1 MADGSIVIETDLDT
15 TEIEKG
21 LNSLKKD
28 VKESAEESAK
38 EMEKSA
44 EKASKS
50 TKKSSEETK
59 QHYKKTEEQ
68 AKQSAANAEKYW
80 TGAANKI
87 RNVVSIA
94 AKATVTGLATGA
106 AAAVKVGSSFE
117 VGMSEVKAISGAS
130 GEEFQKLTEKAK
142 EMGAT
147 TKFSATE
154 SAEALKY
161 MSMAGWDAKQM
172 ISGLPGVM
180 NLAAASGESLG
191 TVSDIVTDAMTA
203 FGLQA
208 EDSAHF
214 ADVLAKASS
223 SSNTNVGMMGE
234 TFKYVAPIAGS
245 MKYSIEDTAT
255 AIGLMANAG
264 IKGGEAGTALRSIL
278 TRLVKPPKEAA
289 EALDELKISAE
300 NSDGSMKPLREV
312 LGELRTKFADL
323 DDSQKAQY
331 ATSIAGQEAM
341 SGLLAIVG
349 ASDSDFN
356 KLTKSINNAD
366 GAAKKQADTMNDNL
380 KGALQ
385 ELGSAAESVG
395 IEVYEDIKG
404 PLKKVVKEGA
414 VQVRGLASAIK
425 KNGVK
430 SIIPKEAITTVKSL
444 GSIAKSVGGG
454 GIKVL
459 GAAVKI
465 LGNNFDIALPAATGL
480 LTVFKGYK
488 AVKTVASAIGAARD
502 AASGFKTAA
511 DVAGAMTRTE
521 NAVSGMTVAVGALSG
536 GMGKATAASG
546 ILEAGI
552 TALGGPIG
560 VAVIA
565 IGAMAA
571 GVGVY
576 ALSEETLSKK
586 LKRSSEAQKKYL
598 ESLKENKKAREE
610 SIEATRTEGKQ
621 ADFLSAKLEDLMS
634 VENKSA
640 GQKEQI
646 KTIVEKLN
654 GLLPDLGLAYDEEK
668 DKLNKSTDA
677 IKKNIAAQKELAMA
691 KAYGAQMEGITE
703 DIIKTEDKLAKATEK
718 QTKAA
723 EKLKE
728 AEEAVKK
735 AQSDKSIA
743 PKDNVELQVA
753 LENQR
758 QLNEAYN
765 SADEQV
771 KKYQKSLTELNVELD
786 TMGNRQIGETNY
798 AEFLGGID
806 KICEEAKIKAAD
818 IPESVVQGMKEGVY
832 ANPMTGEELNSLINL
847 DGMVQKAQAD
857 GVQVPAAVAQGIQN
871 GKYVLPASVDQM
883 KALIKLDEL
892 QSMSLQSGVK
902 IPSNLSKGIASGK
915 SEPLSAIKQMEDLV
929 SFDKLVTESG
939 KGGTE
944 AVQKLVSAVNSGKTK
959 PAEAV
964 KQMND
969 LVARESAQGLGEAA
983 DKSGKEYSEG
993 LDAKKGTVT
1002 KSGKGLSTAAEKG
1015 AKSESFTPVGS
1026 FMGAGIESGLISKI
1040 PAIQAAARRAV
1051 KSAKDAAKSE
1061 ADINS
1066 PSRVF
1071 RDEVGKFLPLG
1082 MAAGIERNT
1091 GVVETASRGMALAS
1105 VEAATDEL
1113 DIHSPSKT
1121 FQNAVGV
1128 NIPRG
1133 IAAGVNIAKSE
1144 LVAEMGTAMSEVLA
1158 VAKDMAG
1165 EGKYSQVGSELM
1177 SGLSE
1182 SLNLAK
1188 TRGSNSLQETID
1200 AQYESL
1206 TAAQAKAENAK
1217 QTKIDKTKSKKKKK
1231 KLKKQLT
1238 QLKAA
1243 NKAEAEQMQTAG
1255 EKVANAFNTAFEK
1268 EADRLTQIAQKQ
1280 IQELSEKYQKEYD
1293 HIAGLRDSLTS
1304 KQQSWGNVYDLEQNI
1319 SDIERYQKHLKEL
1332 ENKVPESMIEKIL
1345 GMNVDEASAYMD
1357 WFQAMSDEQ
1366 QKAYIENWN
1375 KQQSMSETFSNNF
1388 FSDDLASL
1396 EKRYQ
1401 AELKK
1406 ATDDLQR
1413 QIQQAGVNIAK
1424 GLTAGITSETRSA
1437 SKAMKDL
1444 CNTLI
1449 KTAKKQL
1456 GIKSPSRKFAEIGKY
1471 DVLGIEKGHE
1481 KEARNLY
1488 RQMEDVSETMAQ
1500 KFAKARLNIPELQS
1514 RMQLAV
1520 QKQMGRITAN
1530 VQTPQVTQKE
1540 IQGKE
1545 TERIVYAGP
1554 EKIELVTVLD
1564 GREVA
1569 RSTVPFMDQFLND
1582 IMNRKLRGGV

>member
-1 MADGSIVIETDLDT
+1 MADGSIVIETDLDNSGV
-15 TEIEKG
+15 ESGLKQLKG
-21 LNSLKKD
+21 IF
-28 VKESAEESAK
+28 VKGIAALGVGKMFSEAIKSGISFESAFTGVQKTVDATDEQLKTLRSDIRGMAK
-38 EMEKSA
+38 EMPESV
-44 EKASKS
+44 
-50 TKKSSEETK
+50 EE
-59 QHYKKTEEQ
+59 
-68 AKQSAANAEKYW
+68 
-80 TGAANKI
+80 
-87 RNVVSIA
+87 IA
-94 AKATVTGLATGA
+94 GV
-106 AAAVKVGSSFE
+106 
-117 VGMSEVKAISGAS
+117 
-130 GEEFQKLTEKAK
+130 
-142 EMGAT
+142 
-147 TKFSATE
+147 
-154 SAEALKY
+154 AEA
-161 MSMAGWDAKQM
+161 AGQ
-172 ISGLPGVM
+172 L
-180 NLAAASGESLG
+180 
-191 TVSDIVTDAMTA
+191 
-203 FGLQA
+203 
-208 EDSAHF
+208 
-214 ADVLAKASS
+214 
-223 SSNTNVGMMGE
+223 
-234 TFKYVAPIAGS
+234 
-245 MKYSIEDTAT
+245 
-255 AIGLMANAG
+255 G
-264 IKGGEAGTALRSIL
+264 IK
-278 TRLVKPPKEAA
+278 
-289 EALDELKISAE
+289 
-300 NSDGSMKPLREV
+300 
-312 LGELRTKFADL
+312 
-323 DDSQKAQY
+323 
-331 ATSIAGQEAM
+331 
-341 SGLLAIVG
+341 
-349 ASDSDFN
+349 
-356 KLTKSINNAD
+356 TKSITGFTKTMVQLGDATNLSSESAATSLARFANITGMSQNNFDKLGSTVVALGNNLATTESEIVD
-366 GAAKKQADTMNDNL
+366 MSMRIAGAGSQVGMTEAQIMSFS
-380 KGALQ
+380 GAL
-385 ELGSAAESVG
+385 SSVG
-395 IEVYEDIKG
+395 IEAEAGGTAFSTLLSKMNLAVTKG
-404 PLKKVVKEGA
+404 GGSLKGFADVAGMSSSEFKEAFEKDAAGA
-414 VQVRGLASAIK
+414 VISFIQGLDEVNKSGGSAIKVLDDMKLSDVRMRDALLRAAGASDQFTQAVELGNQAWEDNTALAKEAETRYGTMESQLAMTKNKLKDIGISVYDDVSKPMAKGLASANK
-425 KNGVK
+425 HLDKFMSKLEKGGVKSLVPDEVLNGVK
-430 SIIPKEAITTVKSL
+430 NL
-444 GSIAKSVGGG
+444 GNIAKTVGRG

-459 GAAVKI
+459 SQGVKGLADNLNIVIPLTTTI
-465 LGNNFDIALPAATGL
+465 LGAMAGYKAFIIASKGVTALTTAYKALQVMEAANAITLVAQEGGLTLLQTTVGIFTGKISLATAATGA
-480 LTVFKGYK
+480 F
-488 AVKTVASAIGAARD
+488 
-502 AASGFKTAA
+502 
-511 DVAGAMTRTE
+511 
-521 NAVSGMTVAVGALSG
+521 NAVC
-536 GMGKATAASG
+536 
-546 ILEAGI
+546 
-552 TALGGPIG
+552 TALGGPVG
-560 VAVIA
+560 VAVVA
-565 IGAMAA
+565 IGALAA
-571 GVGVY
+571 GLGAY
-576 ALSEETLSKK
+576 LLTQDSSIKKEETLSEK
-586 LKRSSEAQKKYL
+586 LKKSVEEQEEYL
-598 ESLKENKKAREE
+598 KTLEENKKARDE
-610 SIEATRTEGKQ
+610 SIEAVRTEGKQ
-621 ADFLSAKLEDLMS
+621 ADFLSAKLEDLMK
-634 VENKSA
+634 VEGKNT

-646 KTIVEKLN
+646 KSIVEKLN
-654 GLLPDLGLAYDEEK
+654 ELIPDLGLAYDEEK
-668 DKLNKSTDA
+668 DKLNQSTEA
-677 IKKNIAAQKELAMA
+677 IKQNIDAQKELAKA
-691 KAYGAQMEGITE
+691 KAYGAQIGEIQE
-703 DIIKTEDKLAKATEK
+703 DIIKAEDNLAKAEK
-718 QTKAA
+718 NQKKAA
-723 EKLKE
+723 EKLAE
-728 AEEAVKK
+728 AEAEVEK
-735 AQSDKSIA
+735 ALSSKSLA
-743 PKDNVELQVA
+743 PADNPKLQIA

-758 QLNEAYN
+758 QLNEVYD
-765 SADEQV
+765 SASEQV
-771 KKYQKSLTELNVELD
+771 EKYQKSLADLNVELD
-786 TMGNRQIGETNY
+786 TAGNRQIGETNY

-847 DGMVQKAQAD
+847 DGVVQEAQTD
-857 GVQVPAAVAQGIQN
+857 GRQVPAAVVQGIQN
-871 GKYVLPASVDQM
+871 GKYVLTEGVDQM

-915 SEPLSAIKQMEDLV
+915 SEPLSAIKQMEDLI

-983 DKSGKEYSEG
+983 DKSGNEYSEG

-1002 KSGKGLSTAAEKG
+1002 KSGKGLSTAAKKG

-1026 FMGAGIESGLISKI
+1026 FMGSGIESGLISKI

-1091 GVVETASRGMALAS
+1091 GAVETASRGMALAS

-1133 IAAGVNIAKSE
+1133 IAAGVNVAKAE

-1177 SGLSE
+1177 SSLSE

-1188 TRGSNSLQETID
+1188 TRGSNSLQEIID

-1231 KLKKQLT
+1231 KLKKQLAE
-1238 QLKAA
+1238 LKAA

>member
-1 MADGSIVIETDLDT
+1 MADGNIVIETDLDNSGV
-15 TEIEKG
+15 ESGLKQLKG
-21 LNSLKKD
+21 IF
-28 VKESAEESAK
+28 VKGMAALGVGKMFSEAIKSGISFESAFTGVQKTVDATDEQLKTLRSDIRGMAK
-38 EMEKSA
+38 EMPESV
-44 EKASKS
+44 
-50 TKKSSEETK
+50 EE
-59 QHYKKTEEQ
+59 
-68 AKQSAANAEKYW
+68 
-80 TGAANKI
+80 
-87 RNVVSIA
+87 IA
-94 AKATVTGLATGA
+94 GV
-106 AAAVKVGSSFE
+106 
-117 VGMSEVKAISGAS
+117 
-130 GEEFQKLTEKAK
+130 
-142 EMGAT
+142 
-147 TKFSATE
+147 
-154 SAEALKY
+154 AEA
-161 MSMAGWDAKQM
+161 AGQ
-172 ISGLPGVM
+172 L
-180 NLAAASGESLG
+180 
-191 TVSDIVTDAMTA
+191 
-203 FGLQA
+203 
-208 EDSAHF
+208 
-214 ADVLAKASS
+214 
-223 SSNTNVGMMGE
+223 
-234 TFKYVAPIAGS
+234 
-245 MKYSIEDTAT
+245 
-255 AIGLMANAG
+255 G
-264 IKGGEAGTALRSIL
+264 IK
-278 TRLVKPPKEAA
+278 
-289 EALDELKISAE
+289 
-300 NSDGSMKPLREV
+300 
-312 LGELRTKFADL
+312 
-323 DDSQKAQY
+323 
-331 ATSIAGQEAM
+331 
-341 SGLLAIVG
+341 
-349 ASDSDFN
+349 
-356 KLTKSINNAD
+356 TKSITGFTKTMVQLGDATNLSSESAATSLARFANITGMSQNNFDKLGSTVVALGNNLATTESEIVD
-366 GAAKKQADTMNDNL
+366 MSMRIAGAGSQVGMTEAQIMSFS
-380 KGALQ
+380 GAL
-385 ELGSAAESVG
+385 SSVG
-395 IEVYEDIKG
+395 IEAEAGGTAFSTLLSKMNLAVTKG
-404 PLKKVVKEGA
+404 GGSLKGFADVAGMSSSEFKEAFEKDAAGA
-414 VQVRGLASAIK
+414 VISFIQGLDEVNKSGGSAIKVLDDMKLSDVRMRDALLRAAGASDQFTQAVELGNQAWEDNTALAKEAETRYGTMESQLTMTKNKLKDIGISVYDDVSKPMAKGLASANKHLDKFMSKIEKGGIK
-425 KNGVK
+425 SLVPNEVLNGVK
-430 SIIPKEAITTVKSL
+430 NL
-444 GSIAKSVGGG
+444 GNIAKTAGGG
-454 GIKVL
+454 GL
-459 GAAVKI
+459 KI
-465 LGNNFDIALPAATGL
+465 LSEGIKGIADNLNVAVPLATGL
-480 LTVFKGYK
+480 FTAFKGYA
-488 AVKTVASAIGAARD
+488 AVKTVVSVFRTMQTTMEGAS
-502 AASGFKTAA
+502 T
-511 DVAGAMTRTE
+511 
-521 NAVSGMTVAVGALSG
+521 GMTLLGTAIKLFTGKTIEATTVT
-536 GMGKATAASG
+536 GMFNAAC
-546 ILEAGI
+546 
-552 TALGGPIG
+552 TALGGPVG
-560 VAVIA
+560 VAVVA
-565 IGAMAA
+565 IGALVA
-571 GVGVY
+571 GLGAY
-576 ALSEETLSKK
+576 ALIQDNSILNEETLREKIQK
-586 LKRSSEAQKKYL
+586 SSEAQEKYL

-610 SIEATRTEGKQ
+610 SIESTRTEGKQ

-654 GLLPDLGLAYDEEK
+654 ELLPDLGLAYDEEK

-1082 MAAGIERNT
+1082 VAVGIEKHM
-1091 GVVETASRGMALAS
+1091 GAVETASRGMAQAS
-1105 VEAATDEL
+1105 VEAVADEL
-1113 DIHSPSKT
+1113 GIHSPSKT
-1121 FQNAVGV
+1121 FQNIVGV

-1133 IAAGVNIAKSE
+1133 IAAGVSVAKAE
-1144 LVAEMGTAMSEVLA
+1144 LVAEMRSTMNEVLA
-1158 VAKDMAG
+1158 TAQKAAG
-1165 EGKYSQVGSELM
+1165 EGKYSQIGNDLI

-1182 SLNLAK
+1182 SLSLAK
-1188 TRGSNSLQETID
+1188 SRGTNSLQESLN
-1200 AQYESL
+1200 AQYDSL
-1206 TAAQAKAENAK
+1206 TAAQTKAEDKLQN
-1217 QTKIDKTKSKKKKK
+1217 KIKKTKSKKKKK
-1231 KLKKQLT
+1231 RLKKQLSE
-1238 QLKAA
+1238 LKAA
-1243 NKAEAEQMQTAG
+1243 NKQEAAQLQEAG
-1255 EKVANAFNTAFEK
+1255 EKVSSAFNTAFEK
-1268 EADRLTQIAQKQ
+1268 ESERLTQIAKQ
-1280 IQELSEKYQKEYD
+1280 QLQELSESYQKEYD
-1293 HIAGLRDSLTS
+1293 RIAGMRDNLMS
-1304 KQQSWGNVYDLEQNI
+1304 KQQSWGNIYDLGQNI
-1319 SDIERYQKHLKEL
+1319 SDIERYQKQLKAL
-1332 ENKVPESMIEKIL
+1332 ENKVPESMMERIL

-1357 WFQAMSDEQ
+1357 WFQTMSNEQ
-1366 QKAYIENWN
+1366 QKAYIANWN

-1388 FSDDLASL
+1388 FAEDFAKL
-1396 EKRYQ
+1396 EKQYQ
-1401 AELKK
+1401 VELKK
-1406 ATDDLQR
+1406 AADNLQK

-1424 GLTAGITSETRSA
+1424 GLTAGIESETRSA
-1437 SKAMKDL
+1437 SKAIKNL
-1444 CNTLI
+1444 CKNLI

-1456 GIKSPSRKFAEIGKY
+1456 GIKSPSREFAKIGKY
-1471 DVLGIEKGHE
+1471 DILGVEKGHE
-1481 KEARNLY
+1481 KEAKKLY
-1488 RQMEDVSETMAQ
+1488 QQMEDVSETMAQ
-1500 KFAKARLNIPELQS
+1500 RFARARLNIPELQE
-1514 RMQLAV
+1514 RMQSAV
-1520 QKQMGRITAN
+1520 QKQMGRITADVQAPQIPKN
-1530 VQTPQVTQKE
+1530 VVS
-1540 IQGKE
+1540 GKE
-1545 TERIVYAGP
+1545 TERIVYMGP
-1554 EKIELVTVLD
+1554 EKIELVSVLD

-1569 RSTVPFMDQFLND
+1569 RRTVPFMDQFLND
-1582 IMNRKLRGGV
+1582 AMKRRLRGGA

>member
-1 MADGSIVIETDLDT
+1 MADGSIVIETDLDNSGV
-15 TEIEKG
+15 ESGLKQLKG
-21 LNSLKKD
+21 IF
-28 VKESAEESAK
+28 VKGMAALGVGKMFSEAIKSGISFESAFTGVQKTVDATDEQLKTLRSDIRGMAK
-38 EMEKSA
+38 EMPESV
-44 EKASKS
+44 
-50 TKKSSEETK
+50 EE
-59 QHYKKTEEQ
+59 
-68 AKQSAANAEKYW
+68 
-80 TGAANKI
+80 
-87 RNVVSIA
+87 IA
-94 AKATVTGLATGA
+94 GV
-106 AAAVKVGSSFE
+106 
-117 VGMSEVKAISGAS
+117 
-130 GEEFQKLTEKAK
+130 
-142 EMGAT
+142 
-147 TKFSATE
+147 
-154 SAEALKY
+154 AEA
-161 MSMAGWDAKQM
+161 AGQ
-172 ISGLPGVM
+172 L
-180 NLAAASGESLG
+180 
-191 TVSDIVTDAMTA
+191 
-203 FGLQA
+203 
-208 EDSAHF
+208 
-214 ADVLAKASS
+214 
-223 SSNTNVGMMGE
+223 
-234 TFKYVAPIAGS
+234 
-245 MKYSIEDTAT
+245 
-255 AIGLMANAG
+255 G
-264 IKGGEAGTALRSIL
+264 IK
-278 TRLVKPPKEAA
+278 
-289 EALDELKISAE
+289 
-300 NSDGSMKPLREV
+300 
-312 LGELRTKFADL
+312 
-323 DDSQKAQY
+323 
-331 ATSIAGQEAM
+331 
-341 SGLLAIVG
+341 
-349 ASDSDFN
+349 
-356 KLTKSINNAD
+356 TKSITGFTKTMVQLGDATNLSSESAATSLARFANITGMSQNNFDKLGSTVVALGNNLATTESEIVD
-366 GAAKKQADTMNDNL
+366 MSMRIAGAGSQVGMTEAQIMSFS
-380 KGALQ
+380 GAL
-385 ELGSAAESVG
+385 SSVG
-395 IEVYEDIKG
+395 IEAEAGGTAFSTLLSKMNLAVTKG
-404 PLKKVVKEGA
+404 GGSLKGFADVAGMSSSEFKEAFEKDAAGA
-414 VQVRGLASAIK
+414 VISFIQGLDEVNKSGGSAIKVLDDMKLSDVRMRDALLRAAGASDQFTQAVELGNQAWEDNTALAKEAETRYGTMESQLAMTKNKFKDIGISVYDDVSKPMAKGLASANK
-425 KNGVK
+425 HLDKFMSKLEKGGVKSLVPDEVLNGVK
-430 SIIPKEAITTVKSL
+430 NL
-444 GSIAKSVGGG
+444 GNIAKTAGGG
-454 GIKVL
+454 GL
-459 GAAVKI
+459 KI
-465 LGNNFDIALPAATGL
+465 LSEGIKGIADNLNVAVPLATGL
-480 LTVFKGYK
+480 FTAFKGYA
-488 AVKTVASAIGAARD
+488 AVKTVVSVFRTMQTTMEGAS
-502 AASGFKTAA
+502 T
-511 DVAGAMTRTE
+511 
-521 NAVSGMTVAVGALSG
+521 GMTLLGTAIKLFTGKTIEATTVT
-536 GMGKATAASG
+536 GMFNAAC
-546 ILEAGI
+546 
-552 TALGGPIG
+552 TALGGPVG
-560 VAVIA
+560 VAVVA
-565 IGAMAA
+565 IGALVA
-571 GVGVY
+571 GLGAY
-576 ALSEETLSKK
+576 ALIQDNSILNEETLREKIQK
-586 LKRSSEAQKKYL
+586 SSEVQEKYL

-1091 GVVETASRGMALAS
+1091 GAVETASRGMALAS

-1133 IAAGVNIAKSE
+1133 IAAGVNVAKAE

-1177 SGLSE
+1177 SSLSE

-1188 TRGSNSLQETID
+1188 TRGSNSLQEIID

-1231 KLKKQLT
+1231 KLKKQLAE
-1238 QLKAA
+1238 LKAA